1 MEKTENS
8 NSTDILNQEFFDTIK
23 NSKKINTKTQKIREL
38 SKYFEKIEGG
48 EHPPEIKNRFPDLF
62 SLLLINLNENN
73 NNYVLAQMELIQ
85 ILGKTL
91 NKDENYKTFI
101 KQSLPKLF
109 DKFYLGNNKI
119 NEILVKMFSEFITYK
134 ILTIKDYYQYIE
146 NIPLEDED
154 NYRINILQFLYDNIN
169 KDESVLL
176 NNIPKSLNEIIK
188 KLVNDNESDISET
201 ASKILNILINRDIEL
216 NKKENN
222 EKNNDAQINVN
233 DKNKE
238 DKGGTTPINN
248 FVNNIVSAIKQNV
261 ENNKDNNKDNNNDNN
276 KDNNI
281 DGNNENKDNNIEQEL
296 NNDNI
301 ESKEQKEVTIKKD
314 ENKNN
319 NELKEEINGEN
330 KINNDEKKEI
340 VKESKIEEKKEETN
354 NEDIKTNKQEIVN
367 EDKVKEIISEEKN
380 EEKILEEKENDKNI
394 NNEIKNNEESKDKEN
409 KETKNE
415 ENQEAKKE
423 EKIEENKK
431 EEKQS
436 EIIEGQKDDNPTEQK
451 NDINADIKKEGK
463 NIPEKKEEPPKIET
477 KEKTEE
483 NKIDIKENKEDNK
496 TQEKKE
502 NIDDNKIESKTETKN
517 EQIENNEIA
526 NIEETKEEKIDDKK
540 ENINQKEE
548 INGEKIEDKKE
559 NNESKD
565 ETKEKTDKNYPE
577 EKKAE
582 NDNINPEKII
592 ENKNN
597 NDNIEKTEDIS
608 KNEINNTNIEQSTE
622 KQKEENKNQEKIEEQ
637 PKKEETKIEETI
649 KEEPKIIKDDKEKP
663 EEKKELSEEKPIEE
677 KKLDENIKTE
687 IKEENKDNKEIPIKS
702 NDNEEKK
709 EQIEQIEKKNKT
721 EIKKENKEEK
731 TDNIK
736 KSDGKKK
743 TGIKSKISKFRKNF
757 GKNKN
762 KDGGFEFELVTE
774 KKKDKENLPE
784 DIKENIKEETNKEKE
799 NVEDKKIDEKLKEE
813 IKKDT
818 EENKPEENKKN
829 EDIPKEEIKEEKVEK
844 INQETELE
852 KPKEEIKEE
861 IKQKENELTP
871 KNEEK
876 IEKKEEITKEEPKK
890 EEIPQEKPKE
900 EIKDKPKDEI
910 IKEKPKEEIKQEI
923 KPKDEITKEEPKI
936 EEIKQETKPKESET
950 NTTIQET
957 KPKEEIKP
965 QEKISESNNK
975 ELPKESSKEKQITN
989 TPPQDTPEENPET
1002 NKKSLG
1008 INQESLNEFEKKL
1021 QLALEQEAKD
1031 KNNNENLVD
1040 PTPAPIKQKKEDPK
1054 FDEIK
1059 SKLGKEIVD
1068 SLFSPKWETKKHGF
1082 ELINEF
1088 INSNTKDTY
1097 NISELIE
1104 YMKLKLKNYKETNF
1118 NINREAI
1125 NVYIN
1130 MIKKKL
1136 IQKDSLINIIIAYHE
1151 KLSDI
1156 KLKDNLIELIKNCFD
1171 IIEPTNILKPIISKI
1186 SKKNNAKLLIE
1197 YATFFGKLIE
1207 EYDVNDLPNKDI
1219 IDFCKILA
1227 NNSNPQVR
1235 TSAISLLC
1243 ILYKYLGK
1251 DVKTLTRDIK
1261 ESTLKLIDA
1270 ELDKVTVIDP
1280 KDTLNKKKKAASVM
1294 ENEDNKSGNNSKN
1307 TNKDLIPPQDISK
1320 KITPDIIKL
1329 LNSGKWAERKQGC
1342 ETIEKILTSANMRIL
1357 PNGLNTLMTTIKK
1370 KLSDSNK
1377 NFVKMLIAL
1386 LSKLIES
1393 MKAGFKQWAK
1403 PIALVLIPNLA
1414 DKNQLMRNECQN
1426 CFDKWVEYTGFD
1438 SLVIHFPKF
1447 LSNDNVETRIEI
1459 MNFFMK
1465 HKDRFK
1471 NSKSLAESVYKD
1483 MMNPLLICLQDR
1495 SSNVRN
1501 LSEEI
1506 IKISLVYNP
1515 INNYYKKSEDFK
1527 PAITKT
1533 LKQILDK
1540 IKQESS
1546 SNNDSK
1552 QDTNTNQTPELDIPT
1567 TQSIYLNT
1575 EQNSTLSKT
1584 NEKEPKKSNIKSSKK
1599 LNIQTAE
1606 APLKTESSIHED
1618 TSDKDKDKNEIIS
1631 NEDTSSNFS
1640 TISNFSN
1647 NKSQKKSEKDSNN
1660 KTKTKTVINKK
1671 QVKPKRKLSEDD
1683 LVNPLATNMNK
1694 QMPATSVVHLASNS
1708 TILRK
1713 KEIKSFQKN
1722 QTQLSKINNNTAVFL
1737 MNVKVIPNKTKRFD
1751 KDKKTKFNLETAN
1764 KDYFI
1769 KLKEQCK
1776 SLFTEIFSKKIFSD
1790 DFRKQVEAFKD
1801 MKGQIDKKM
1810 YLPIFFD
1817 NLDLILKIIGI
1828 KILNNFNPTLMK
1840 NLFEFLDSLFTVL
1853 SENKYKLNETE
1864 SNIIISILIDK
1875 LSLNNNTLR
1884 EHCLSLLNK
1893 YIEFLETNKIMVTVI
1908 NIALSK
1914 NNKIKTDILDLA
1926 IDLVSKD
1933 KLNISTKVYAKLFC
1947 KFLPFY
1953 ENVIRSKTLSL
1964 FQEIY
1969 SNIGEELWNMIE
1981 ISDKDREFLEQNL
1994 CDDRDGDEDEE
2005 KEGEEEEDDEME
2017 NDDINNEINNSEG
2030 GDKNEILSNG
2040 KNENNNGNVNTD
2052 ENKQTNKDSEKMK
2065 IFENKNGKM
2074 TKEDLDI
2081 ILDNLLKDDPNE
2093 KLNTIILIHE
2103 NICGKFE
2110 QNKEVLI
2117 PNVDKIITTFKS
2129 VSHKLFY
2136 MTDLNTIPIKF
2147 AKYLSIVF
2155 CKLASNKEL
2164 ISNLSYNILLDISR
2178 ELLRYLLINGLDRIG
2193 DKQEGNIIFKSINST
2208 VLRIL
2213 ENCDITFVISAL
2225 LELIKEFHEKDDK
2238 NLVNLSIKCLLKSA
2252 YNLSQNIDNIKISQI
2267 LLQIHLLLLSLQK
2280 KNKDLN
2286 KKSQTD
2292 ALIINTVKNIV
2303 GEFVKYKKEKILEE
2317 YSKSVKNHQFNDK
2330 FLLKWIKAE
2339 LEKS

>member
-23 NSKKINTKTQKIREL
+23 NSKKINIKTQKIREL
-38 SKYFEKIEGG
+38 SKYFEKIGGG

-238 DKGGTTPINN
+238 DKGGTKPINN

-261 ENNKDNNKDNNNDNN
+261 ENNKDNNNDNN

-281 DGNNENKDNNIEQEL
+281 DGNSENKDNNIEQEL

-436 EIIEGQKDDNPTEQK
+436 EIIEEQKDNNPTEQK
-451 NDINADIKKEGK
+451 NDINADIKKEEK
-463 NIPEKKEEPPKIET
+463 NIQEKKEEPPKIEI

-502 NIDDNKIESKTETKN
+502 NIDDNKIENKTEPKN
-517 EQIENNEIA
+517 EQIENKEIA

-548 INGEKIEDKKE
+548 IDGEKIEDKKE

-565 ETKEKTDKNYPE
+565 ETKEKTDKNNSK

-592 ENKNN
+592 ENKNI
-597 NDNIEKTEDIS
+597 NDNTEKTEDIS
-608 KNEINNTNIEQSTE
+608 KNEINNTNIEQNTE

-649 KEEPKIIKDDKEKP
+649 KEEPQIIKDDKEKP

-702 NDNEEKK
+702 NDIKNENEEKK
-709 EQIEQIEKKNKT
+709 EQIEKKNKT

-736 KSDGKKK
+736 KSDGNKK

-774 KKKDKENLPE
+774 KKKDKEHLPE

-818 EENKPEENKKN
+818 EEKKPEENKKN
-829 EDIPKEEIKEEKVEK
+829 EDIPKEEIKEEKVEQIK
-844 INQETELE
+844 KETERE
-852 KPKEEIKEE
+852 KPKEEKKEE
-861 IKQKENELTP
+861 TKQKENELTP

-876 IEKKEEITKEEPKK
+876 IEKKEEPKK

-910 IKEKPKEEIKQEI
+910 IQEKPKEEIKQEI

-950 NTTIQET
+950 NTTIKET

-1280 KDTLNKKKKAASVM
+1280 KETLNKKKKAASVM

-1329 LNSGKWAERKQGC
+1329 LNSGKWSERKQGC

-1414 DKNQLMRNECQN
+1414 DKNQSMRNECQN

-1599 LNIQTAE
+1599 LNIQSSDT
-1606 APLKTESSIHED
+1606 PLKTEGSIHED

-1694 QMPATSVVHLASNS
+1694 QMPATSVEHLASNS

-1969 SNIGEELWNMIE
+1969 NNIGEELWNMIE
-1981 ISDKDREFLEQNL
+1981 ISDKDREFLEENL

-2030 GDKNEILSNG
+2030 GDKNEILSND

-2225 LELIKEFHEKDDK
+2225 LELIKEFYEKDDK